1 MKILPKIDVVRLWRL
16 EFGANVL
23 LLHAERKTLSKG
35 MLKCSA
41 S

>member
-1 MKILPKIDVVRLWRL
+1 MLCAFGASN
-16 EFGANVL
+16 FGANVL